1 MDLWEILMK
10 TYILSSN
17 IFRTQVGA
25 IKRLTGWVGSG
36 DLHKGCKVY
45 EVEIKK
51 IYQPAVRKSVV
62 LEEI

>member
-1 MDLWEILMK
+1 MK
-10 TYILSSN
+10 QYILSSN
-17 IFRTQVGA
+17 VFKTQTAAV
-25 IKRLTGWVGSG
+25 KRLEGWAGSG

-62 LEEI
+62 LEEYGK